1 MFVVIGDIKVLYC
14 IMLKKLF
21 FLIIYVDMFII
32 EKKIE
37 LKYILNNK
45 IGICLFMMN
54 CNILIWFI

>member
-37 LKYILNNK
+37 LKYIEY
-45 IGICLFMMN
+45 
-54 CNILIWFI
+54 